1 MQNMKYVYK
10 IVAIIY
16 KVYINKNV
24 GIPHSRTIATLFGI
38 SLLLYADILLVFDLP
53 SYYFMPWS
61 HEEDTKSTLWLKMCL
76 IFTPIILLL
85 AIVFNKNKLDKI
97 PVRQKEIDKANKA
110 IPIVFIFLILL
121 MLLFLIKL
129 GLEKGTI

>member
-1 MQNMKYVYK
+1 MKYIYK

-38 SLLLYADILLVFDLP
+38 GLFLYADILLVFDLP
-53 SYYFMPWS
+53 SNYFMPWS
-61 HEEDTKSTLWLKMCL
+61 YEEDTKSITWLKMCL
-76 IFTPIILLL
+76 IYTPIILLL
-85 AIVFNKNKLDKI
+85 AIVFNKNKLDKV

-110 IPIVFIFLILL
+110 IPIVFISLILL
-121 MLLFLIKL
+121 MVIFLIKL
-129 GLEKGTI
+129 GIEKGTI